1 MFIPLIPLDSGIYV
15 ECDGCKKQYK
25 ELVLESRFMAAPAS
39 SQTPQLVLQAPIMH
53 GPAPFGTQT
62 VFASV
67 VAPPSPPSPTAP
79 TAPLAPPQPV
89 PISPMVNPSMTTR
102 IMTDIIRGTNIAVL
116 RSTSAGQTSREQAV
130 RNIEYRI
137 ATYDFHAL
145 EQDLQRLDLSGMD
158 ATIAAGLNSLPLE
171 TAEIILGGLAKVAYG
186 AELHPTESA
195 TNMVNF
201 IAGKLGIAET
211 RAAEILDRAKP
222 VITVSIP

>member
-1 MFIPLIPLDSGIYV
+1 MFIPLIPLNSGTYV

-53 GPAPFGTQT
+53 SPAPFGTPT

-67 VAPPSPPSPTAP
+67 VAP

-186 AELHPTESA
+186 AELRPTESA

-222 VITVSIP
+222 INTVSIP